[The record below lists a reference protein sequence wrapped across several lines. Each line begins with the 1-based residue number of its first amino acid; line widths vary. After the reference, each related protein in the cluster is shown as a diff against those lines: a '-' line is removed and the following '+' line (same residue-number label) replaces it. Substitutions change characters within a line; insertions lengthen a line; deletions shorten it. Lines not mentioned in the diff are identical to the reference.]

1 MKFANRHAAVTGGAG
16 EIGLAIARRLS
27 QEGAAITLLDK
38 TISAEIAGKAEK
50 LGFRFVMMD
59 VTDPTSVA
67 EAIGSLA
74 PIDIA
79 VANAGVHRGARALD
93 LSPADWALMLSVN
106 ATGVF
111 LFAQAAARRMVEA
124 GGGGS
129 IVVTGS
135 WVQDVPNVDNTGY
148 CASKAAAAMVARCMA
163 LELGEHGVRVNVV
176 APGIV
181 NAGMA
186 KRQIN
191 VDPAFARK
199 AAKGIPLGAL
209 QTAEQVAAGVAFLC
223 SDEAEAVT
231 GTTLLVDGGL
241 SLFKYEWDGAAAP
254 PVRPRRR
261 LRCARQQRHCAGGR
275 RLQSRPPKHRH
286 FSYKALA
293 CAHARRRTA
302 YR

>member
-1 MKFANRHAAVTGGAG
+1 VRLANRHAAVTGGTG

-27 QEGAAITLLDK
+27 EKGAAITLLDK
-38 TISAEIAGKAEK
+38 EISPAVASEAEK
-50 LGFRFVMMD
+50 LGFRFVASD

-67 EAIGSLA
+67 EVVSSLA

-79 VANAGVHRGARALD
+79 VPNAGVHRGGRALN
-93 LSPADWALMLSVN
+93 LSPADWLLMLSVN

-124 GGGGS
+124 GRGGS

-163 LELGEHGVRVNVV
+163 LELGEHRIRVNVV

-186 KRQIN
+186 RRQIEI
-191 VDPAFARK
+191 DPAFARK
-199 AAKGIPLGAL
+199 AAKTIPLGAL
-209 QTAEQVAAGVAFLC
+209 QTAEQVAGSSRSCAQM
-223 SDEAEAVT
+223 
-231 GTTLLVDGGL
+231 
-241 SLFKYEWDGAAAP
+241 KR
-254 PVRPRRR
+254 RP
-261 LRCARQQRHCAGGR
+261 
-275 RLQSRPPKHRH
+275 
-286 FSYKALA
+286 
-293 CAHARRRTA
+293 
-302 YR
+302 

>member
-1 MKFANRHAAVTGGAG
+1 MKLANRHAAVTGGGG
-16 EIGLAIARRLS
+16 EIGFAIARQLGE
-27 QEGAAITLLDK
+27 EGATVTLLDK
-38 TISAEIAGKAEK
+38 VIAPEIGSEAKK
-50 LGFRFVMMD
+50 LGFRFVATD
-59 VTDPTSVA
+59 VTDPASVSKA
-67 EAIGSLA
+67 VGSLA

-93 LSPADWALMLSVN
+93 LSSADWLLMMAVN

-124 GGGGS
+124 KAGGS

-148 CASKAAAAMVARCMA
+148 CASNAAAAMIARCMA
-163 LELGEHGVRVNVV
+163 LELGEHGIRVNVV

-186 KRQIN
+186 KRQIQ
-191 VDPAFARK
+191 VDPAFAKK

-209 QTAEQVAAGVAFLC
+209 QTAEQVARAVAFLC
-223 SDEAEAVT
+223 SDEAESVT

-241 SLFKYEWDGAAAP
+241 SLFKYE
-254 PVRPRRR
+254 
-261 LRCARQQRHCAGGR
+261 
-275 RLQSRPPKHRH
+275 
-286 FSYKALA
+286 
-293 CAHARRRTA
+293 
-302 YR
+302 

>member
-1 MKFANRHAAVTGGAG
+1 VVTGGAG

-27 QEGAAITLLDK
+27 EKGAAITLLDK
-38 TISAEIAGKAEK
+38 KISPEVASEVKK
-50 LGFRFVMMD
+50 LGFRFVKSD

-67 EAIGSLA
+67 EAVSSLA

-93 LSPADWALMLSVN
+93 LSHADWSLMLSVN
-106 ATGVF
+106 ATGIF

-163 LELGEHGVRVNVV
+163 LELGEHRIGINVV

-186 KRQIN
+186 RRQIEI
-191 VDPAFARK
+191 DPAFARK

-209 QTAEQVAAGVAFLC
+209 QTAEQVAAAVAFLC

-231 GTTLLVDGGL
+231 GATLLVDGGL
-241 SLFKYEWDGAAAP
+241 SLFKYE
-254 PVRPRRR
+254 
-261 LRCARQQRHCAGGR
+261 
-275 RLQSRPPKHRH
+275 
-286 FSYKALA
+286 
-293 CAHARRRTA
+293 
-302 YR
+302 